1 MFRPLIVIAAFL
13 ILAVP
18 AALAAPPADK
28 GKPDKPKKEQSATTQ
43 AGQDQTAKSCKEERG
58 TTSASRTA
66 FKSKYGSNGLGKC
79 IQQNKAKKDKED
91 KAKDE
96 DEDEEDEK
104 GENEFAKTCKAERG
118 TTPTSIAAFM
128 AKYGSRGLGK
138 CIQRAKGH
146 TS

>member
-1 MFRPLIVIAAFL
+1 MSRPLIVIAAFL
-13 ILAVP
+13 CLAVP

-28 GKPDKPKKEQSATTQ
+28 GKPESPGKSAAAPGQQADKSA
-43 AGQDQTAKSCKEERG
+43 AKTCKAERG

-79 IQQNKAKKDKED
+79 IQQNKAEKDKED

-118 TTPTSIAAFM
+118 TTSTSIAAFM